1 MTQSVRDFENTFA
14 QAWTLLRRNP
24 VIVVPGLV
32 LGIIG
37 GAISIVVT
45 YAIYGSVLSSAGTA
59 DVAAVTQIVVA
70 VVLTALSM
78 LLAIVQ
84 MAYVTGMA
92 GSAWQHGRTSLRD
105 GWYAFSHRSIQT
117 TIAVVLLF
125 VIGVCAAVLAP
136 VTFLVTLFAY
146 MVFFIYT
153 MASVIIGDREAVTAI
168 AESCRLTLANF
179 LPTLGIIVLVAVIA
193 IAGGWIGSLI
203 GRAQPL
209 LGGLVAGVLQQV
221 IVAYASLV
229 VAGEYLKLS
238 KQSEA

>member
-14 QAWTLLRRNP
+14 QAWTLLRRNW

-32 LGIIG
+32 LGVIG
-37 GAISIVVT
+37 GAISMVVT
-45 YAIYGSVLSSAGTA
+45 FAIYGSVLSGAATA
-59 DVAAVTQIVVA
+59 DVAGVTQILVA
-70 VVLTALSM
+70 VALTAISM
-78 LLAIVQ
+78 LFAIVQ

-92 GSAWQHGRTSLRD
+92 GSAWRHGRTSLSD

-117 TIAVVLLF
+117 TFAVVMLF
-125 VIGVCAAVLAP
+125 VIGICAAVLAP
-136 VTFLVTLFAY
+136 VTFLITLFAY

-153 MASVIIGDREAVTAI
+153 MASVIIGDREAIAAI
-168 AESCRLTLANF
+168 AESCRLTLGNF
-179 LPTLGIIVLVAVIA
+179 LPTLGVVVMVAIIA

-229 VAGEYLKLS
+229 IAGEYLKLS
-238 KQSEA
+238 KQTEA